1 MFCSGSC
8 QILKE
13 VFPDGNVYLFLCLG
27 YVNVQVKILMKS
39 RLAHERNGDPTV
51 GRFCVLVWYT
61 YCIILYIY
69 TFIYINKTSF
79 N

>member
-39 RLAHERNGDPTV
+39 RLAHEKNGDPTV
-51 GRFCVLVWYT
+51 GRLCVLV
-61 YCIILYIY
+61 
-69 TFIYINKTSF
+69 
-79 N
+79 